1 MNHRGNDNAIF
12 WNACG
17 EDFFIR
23 EGEDS
28 QNIEQHPSQWK

>member
-1 MNHRGNDNAIF
+1 MEMIMQHF

-28 QNIEQHPSQWK
+28 QNIEQHHS